1 MKYTL
6 QIKLMAVR
14 HYLDGHGGYK
24 LLFEKKSPKLALR
37 VLSSIADLDIENEE
51 LYKLL
56 AYKLKEGK
64 FYDNFKQSTI

>member
-1 MKYTL
+1 MWA
-6 QIKLMAVR
+6 Q
-14 HYLDGHGGYK
+14 

-56 AYKLKEGK
+56 AYKLKEAK
-64 FYDNFKQSTI
+64 FYDKELWIFGKSFRMETF

>member
-24 LLFEKKSPKLALR
+24 LLFEKKLA
-37 VLSSIADLDIENEE
+37 VTIIDIRI
-51 LYKLL
+51 
-56 AYKLKEGK
+56 
-64 FYDNFKQSTI
+64 F